1 MKLWQRG
8 VWRHAVFALL
18 LGVWLA
24 VLPQAASAEKT
35 DWKDSSY
42 DFSRV
47 KRVLVYDVDLSVP
60 DFSSNLKAH
69 KYQSDFP
76 QYAKKMGCEI
86 LTEEQARR
94 RISLAIGVD
103 LDALSRTD
111 SARAQALFTEN
122 LPRVADAYIK
132 GRVIKWDN
140 SYYIKPEHTEWEQKR
155 IDRSYRDRDG
165 RWVNDYYY
173 VTVPVTYPPRRVDV
187 STLNMGF
194 EAYDARTGKLFFG
207 REDYRDREDYYAQDG
222 MYERICKS
230 FFGDLGSKL
239 H

>member
-1 MKLWQRG
+1 MRQRQRG
-8 VWRHAVFALL
+8 VWRRAVFALL

-24 VLPQAASAEKT
+24 LLPQAASAEKT

-103 LDALSRTD
+103 LDGLANTD
-111 SARAQALFTEN
+111 PARANQLFAEN
-122 LPRVADAYIK
+122 LSTVADAWVK
-132 GRVIKWDN
+132 SRVLKWEN
-140 SYYIKPEHTEWEQKR
+140 SYYIKRRT
-155 IDRSYRDRDG
+155 RSGSSSALTAAIATATGTGSTTITTSRCPLPIR
-165 RWVNDYYY
+165 RAAW
-173 VTVPVTYPPRRVDV
+173 TFPRSICPSRCTTPRR
-187 STLNMGF
+187 
-194 EAYDARTGKLFFG
+194 AR
-207 REDYRDREDYYAQDG
+207 
-222 MYERICKS
+222 
-230 FFGDLGSKL
+230 
-239 H
+239 

>member
-1 MKLWQRG
+1 MRQRQRG
-8 VWRHAVFALL
+8 VWRRAVFALL

-24 VLPQAASAEKT
+24 LLPQAASAEKT

-111 SARAQALFTEN
+111 PARAQALFTEN
-122 LPRVADAYIK
+122 LTKVADAYIK

-173 VTVPVTYPPRRVDV
+173 VTVPVTYPPQRVDV

>member
-1 MKLWQRG
+1 MRQRQKG
-8 VWRHAVFALL
+8 IWHRAVFALL

-24 VLPQAASAEKT
+24 LLPQAASAEKT

-76 QYAKKMGCEI
+76 EYAKKMGCEI

-103 LDALSRTD
+103 LDGLANTD
-111 SARAQALFTEN
+111 PDKANQLFTEN
-122 LPRVADAYIK
+122 LSTVADAWVK
-132 GRVIKWDN
+132 SRVLKWEN
-140 SYYIKPEHTEWEQKR
+140 SYYIKPAHTEWEQQR
-155 IDRSYRDRDG
+155 VDRSYRDRNG
-165 RWVNDYYY
+165 NWVNDYYY
-173 VTVPVTYPPRRVDV
+173 VTVPVTYPPQRVDV
-187 STLNMGF
+187 STLNMSF
-194 EAYDARTGKLFFG
+194 EVYDAKTGKMIFG
-207 REDYRDREDYYAQDG
+207 REDDRDREDYDAQDG

-230 FFGDLGSKL
+230 FFSDFGNKI

>member
-1 MKLWQRG
+1 MGKLNRNTLP
-8 VWRHAVFALL
+8 RIFSALL

-24 VLPQAASAEKT
+24 LLPQATSAEKT
-35 DWKDSSY
+35 DWKDNSY

-47 KRVLVYDVDLSVP
+47 KRVLVYDVDLSAAN
-60 DFSSNLKAH
+60 FSSELKMH
-69 KYQSDFP
+69 KYSSDFP
-76 QYAKKMGCEI
+76 GYAKKLGCEI
-86 LTEEQARR
+86 VTEEEARR

-103 LDALSRTD
+103 LDTVAKSD
-111 SARAQALFTEN
+111 PAKAQALFTEN
-122 LPRVADAYIK
+122 LSKVADAYVK
-132 GRVIKWDN
+132 SRVLKWEN
-140 SYYIKPEHTEWEQKR
+140 TYYIQPEHTEWEQKR

-173 VTVPVTYPPRRVDV
+173 VTVPVTYPPQRVDV

>member
-1 MKLWQRG
+1 MHTLQRG
-8 VWRHAVFALL
+8 VWRRVFLALL

-24 VLPQAASAEKT
+24 LLPQAASAEKI
-35 DWKDSSY
+35 DWKDKTY

-47 KRVLVYDVDLSVP
+47 RRIVVYNVDLSAANLGGEMKARK
-60 DFSSNLKAH
+60 FSSEYLE
-69 KYQSDFP
+69 YT
-76 QYAKKMGCEI
+76 KKLGCEI
-86 LTEEQARR
+86 VTEEQAWR

-103 LDALSRTD
+103 LDALQKTD
-111 SARAQALFTEN
+111 PAKAQALFTEN
-122 LPRVADAYIK
+122 LTKVADAYIK

-140 SYYIKPEHTEWEQKR
+140 SYYIKPERTVWEQKR
-155 IDRSYRDRDG
+155 IDRSYCDRDG

-173 VTVPVTYPPRRVDV
+173 VTVPVTYPPQRVDV

>member
-1 MKLWQRG
+1 MHTLRQGALGR
-8 VWRHAVFALL
+8 VFFALL
-18 LGVWLA
+18 LSVWLA
-24 VLPQAASAEKT
+24 LLPQAASAEKT
-35 DWKDSSY
+35 DWKDKAY

-47 KRVLVYDVDLSVP
+47 RRVLLYDVDLSAAEL
-60 DFSSNLKAH
+60 DSEMKKRKFSDD
-69 KYQSDFP
+69 YP
-76 QYAKKMGCEI
+76 EYAKKLGCEI

-103 LDALSRTD
+103 LDTLAKTD
-111 SARAQALFTEN
+111 PAKAQALFTEN
-122 LPRVADAYIK
+122 LTKVADAYIK
-132 GRVIKWDN
+132 GRVLKWEN
-140 SYYIKPEHTEWEQKR
+140 SYYIQPERTVWEQKR

-173 VTVPVTYPPRRVDV
+173 ITVPVTYPPRRVDV
-187 STLNMGF
+187 STLNMSF

-230 FFGDLGSKL
+230 FFSDLGSKL